1 MGKFWIKIYSNG
13 YKEMTE
19 EIKIRNDIF
28 DCAKGLGIIFVVM
41 GHAYAFGHDFY
52 TKFHVLFFFFFA
64 GYMFN
69 NYKIIDFYSLSLY
82 IKKIWKRYALPYTFC
97 NIVFLMFFNV
107 FYKYNLITKDL
118 RYSNIHFLSLEE
130 LIIKILKYL
139 FLISSSQQLCG
150 ATWFLRT
157 LFLGLLI
164 FGCINYIDFKIKK
177 NNSIL
182 SIIILIV
189 SSILTIYIKNH
200 FLFVFLTS
208 LNAIL
213 IGNIIKNRKSLE
225 KYLNKILNNSLYSF
239 LVTIFSSLMILK
251 TEIIEFKSI
260 QYLFYTVFGT
270 LFLFGASVLLKKIIR
285 VVYNLIVFIGQ
296 HTLSILCLHL
306 FAFKLVSYLYIKQFS
321 LNISLLGDFPII
333 SEGIT
338 PYYICFYV
346 IIGIGVPLL
355 LEFLYKY
362 LNGLAIK
369 WRNNNA

>member
-1 MGKFWIKIYSNG
+1 
-13 YKEMTE
+13 MTE

-41 GHAYAFGHDFY
+41 GHAYAFGHIFY

-82 IKKIWKRYALPYTFC
+82 IKKIWKRYALPYIFC
-97 NIVFLMFFNV
+97 NIVFLIFFNV
-107 FYKYNLITKDL
+107 FYKYNLITQDL

-130 LIIKILKYL
+130 FIIKILKYL

-157 LFLGLLI
+157 LFFGLLI
-164 FGCINYIDFKIKK
+164 LGCINYIDFKIKK
-177 NNSIL
+177 NNSFL

-200 FLFVFLTS
+200 FLFVFSTS

-213 IGNIIKNRKSLE
+213 IGNIIKNRKSLD

-239 LVTIFSSLMILK
+239 LITIFSSLMILK
-251 TEIIEFKSI
+251 TEIVAFKSI
-260 QYLFYTVFGT
+260 QYLVYTVFGT

-296 HTLSILCLHL
+296 HTISILCLHL
-306 FAFKLVSYLYIKQFS
+306 LAFKLVSYLYIKQFS
-321 LNISLLGDFPII
+321 LKISLLGDFPII

-346 IIGIGVPLL
+346 IIGIVVPLL

-362 LNGLAIK
+362 LNDLVIK
-369 WRNNNA
+369 WRNNSA